1 MGLMRQT
8 LAGLPADPSPP
19 ISPTLRRRVARLSR
33 AVRERRAM
41 ELLYGGAWRVVHP
54 HAIGRMGTGK
64 VGLLTWQTA
73 GLARGPGDPGEGW
86 RMFDVARIEAT
97 RALRAHFAPRPR
109 GGRAWT
115 AGIDAPMAEVPPR
128 AEALAELSAPA

>member
-1 MGLMRQT
+1 MRKT
-8 LAGLPADPSPP
+8 PAGLRAIASPP
-19 ISPTLRRRVARLSR
+19 LPPHLRRRVARLAL
-33 AVRERRAM
+33 AVRERRAL

-54 HAIGRMGTGK
+54 HAIGQMGTGR

-86 RMFDVARIEAT
+86 RMFDVARIEGT

-109 GGRAWT
+109 GGPAWT
-115 AGIDAPMAEVPPR
+115 AGIDAPVAEVLPR
-128 AEALAELSAPA
+128 AEALAELAAPG

>member
-1 MGLMRQT
+1 MRDFP
-8 LAGLPADPSPP
+8 AGLRSEAPP
-19 ISPTLRRRVARLSR
+19 PLPKPLKRRIARLSR
-33 AVRERRAM
+33 AVQERRAL

-54 HAIGRMGTGK
+54 HAIGRMGTGR

-86 RMFDVARIEAT
+86 RMFDVARIEGT

-109 GGRAWT
+109 HGASWT
-115 AGIDAPMAEVPPR
+115 AGIGSPVAEVPSR
-128 AEALAELSAPA
+128 AEALAEAA